1 MTVKDTNLKLFN
13 KKKMVSFWKMA
24 VESAEDVD
32 RLIVLSEEMISI
44 IYSDDLLEFNKWNQK
59 VITSEDVKDIY
70 DIAMDLADSI
80 K

>member
-70 DIAMDLADSI
+70 DIAMDIADSI